1 MKKLLIFSLLILS
14 LNAKIVDRVIASV
27 NGEPITSYDIEMTSK
42 KLNIPSNKAL
52 NYLIDQK
59 LIESEIKK
67 RGISVDDFE
76 IDEAMEKIAK
86 RNNLT
91 LFEFK
96 NILMQRGELNK
107 FRENLKNN
115 LLKQKLFASIVNS
128 KLKIT
133 PEEIKNY
140 YKTHKD
146 EFSIFDTIQVVKYS
160 SKNPQSLK
168 KLFSN
173 PFYNDKNIITKTKIY
188 RWNELPLDKLYLFK
202 NTEVGKFTPI
212 INEGL
217 IFSTYY
223 ISNKESKFYLPF
235 KKVKNI
241 IANKLIEEKRNQI
254 LKEYFERIKNRAD
267 IKIYN

>member
-1 MKKLLIFSLLILS
+1 MKKLFLAFLFVFS
-14 LNAKIVDRVIASV
+14 LNAKIVDKVVASV
-27 NGEPITSYDIEMTSK
+27 NGEPITSYDIQITSK
-42 KLNIPSNKAL
+42 LLNIPSNKTL

-67 RGISVDDFE
+67 RDINVDDFE
-76 IDEAMEKIAK
+76 VDEAMDKIAK

-96 NILMQRGELNK
+96 NILIQRGDYKK
-107 FRENLKNN
+107 FRNKIKQN
-115 LLKQKLFASIVNS
+115 LLKQKLFASIVNA

-140 YKTHKD
+140 YNSHKN

-160 SKNPQSLK
+160 SKNPEILK
-168 KLFSN
+168 TLYNN
-173 PFYNDKNIITKTKIY
+173 PFFTDKNITSETKIY
-188 RWNELPLDKLYLFK
+188 KWNELPLDKLYLLK
-202 NTEVGKFTPI
+202 NTKEGEFTPI

-217 IFSTYY
+217 SYSTYY
-223 ISNKESKFYLPF
+223 ITKKEGKVYLPF
-235 KKVKNI
+235 NKVKNI
-241 IANKLIEEKRNQI
+241 IANKLIQEKRNEI
-254 LKEYFERIKNRAD
+254 LKEYFDKIKNRAD